1 MGQFVGR
8 AFGLSIEARSSFA
21 APRRST
27 PGAVGGW
34 RQSPCRGGGVRSG
47 MKNRLTS
54 VLVVDPDVRV
64 APVAGDHGRYRLL
77 QEAAGATLGTLGL
90 LQEGR
95 FRFRTLVEARD
106 LSLLLANAFP
116 EPQRVVVGIAE
127 LLINAVEH
135 GNLGLGY
142 AAKTA
147 LHASQ
152 RWEEEIERRLRDP
165 ASAHRC
171 AEASLRRDEDSI
183 RLRVADEG
191 EGFDWRPYLEV
202 DPQRAADVH
211 GRGIAVARLLC
222 FDRLEY
228 LGCGNVVVATV
239 LTGPSA

>member
-1 MGQFVGR
+1 MKKQ
-8 AFGLSIEARSSFA
+8 ASSA
-21 APRRST
+21 I
-27 PGAVGGW
+27 AVD
-34 RQSPCRGGGVRSG
+34 
-47 MKNRLTS
+47 L
-54 VLVVDPDVRV
+54 DVRV
-64 APVAGDHGRYRLL
+64 TPASGDHGRYRLL

-90 LQEGR
+90 MREGR
-95 FRFRTLVEARD
+95 FLFRTLAEARD

-116 EPQRVVVGIAE
+116 DPQRVVVGIAE

-147 LHASQ
+147 LHASR

-165 ASAHRC
+165 AAARRF
-171 AEASLRRDEDSI
+171 AEVSVRRDQDSV

-191 EGFDWRPYLEV
+191 AGFDWRPYLEV
-202 DPQRAADVH
+202 DPQRAGDVH

-228 LGCGNVVVATV
+228 FGCGNVAVATV
-239 LTGPSA
+239 FIGSYP